1 MEFSV
6 RFEQQKIDDLRAD
19 FRMCDMDEDDL
30 KKDLKHQIRLHQ
42 QQRNYL
48 KKQWKELNRAKEDRR
63 EGVMVKWSNDM
74 ENDVV
79 SGLTHEAPATPQV
92 NVVSL
97 ETKEVSVVDKI
108 NEFDKEKAEEQKK
121 KKKMKKRQRKKKK
134 KQKKRRKPV

>member
-1 MEFSV
+1 
-6 RFEQQKIDDLRAD
+6 
-19 FRMCDMDEDDL
+19 MDEDDL

-42 QQRNYL
+42 QQRDYL
-48 KKQWKELNRAKEDRR
+48 KKQWEELNRAKEDRR

-108 NEFDKEKAEEQKK
+108 NEFDKEKAEEQ
-121 KKKMKKRQRKKKK
+121 
-134 KQKKRRKPV
+134 QKEEEDEEKAEEEKEETKEEEETGVAKGNGEQQNDFIIFHKLGI